1 MIWNKYP
8 NTNYHELDLDWIL
21 KKILELYSRVDTFEA
36 VNKITYQGAWN
47 ILDAYPAWSV
57 VTTIDQQSNVQGYLA
72 IKPVPIGIDI
82 TNTEYWVWV
91 ADYTAQMADISQF
104 IYDIN
109 NWTPTVDERLDNLY
123 NRPNIVIIGD
133 SYGTTNGSGL
143 GTITPYPV
151 FLQQYLHLDNN
162 HYHTAHRNGAGFA
175 NGRYLERLQTLSDSN
190 YVNEVYVFGGWNDTL
205 SRVTD
210 SDVFT
215 GMEAFATEARSKFPN
230 AKLYCGILAYG
241 YDVSP
246 TYLNDMA
253 HLASTTYGE
262 CVKHGFDAYLN
273 SFPICL
279 QSFANFWYD
288 ISDSSGASH
297 PSTTGSEIIA
307 ERLATLIQTKTC
319 SFQDDY
325 TVTYD
330 SLGDFTLSD
339 FNIHQ
344 SCDGKMVTTENTTAS
359 RFTLS
364 SATPFTLNSINGGA
378 YVNVAQIKNSLTMFR
393 RYNTVWSCPARLSID
408 GQAGYTETSIEIT
421 LHNKLIQIR
430 NCYGLVN
437 NVTAIYACPRG
448 TIALTP
454 YNA

>member
-1 MIWNKYP
+1 MAFFNKYP
-8 NTNYHELDLDWIL
+8 YSDYHELNLDWII
-21 KKILELYSRVDTFEA
+21 KKIIELDGNMTEFEA
-36 VNKITYQGAWN
+36 VNKITFAGEWDITKQYSPWAIVNDNN
-47 ILDAYPAWSV
+47 I
-57 VTTIDQQSNVQGYLA
+57 GYISL
-72 IKPVPIGIDI
+72 KPVPAGITLNNI
-82 TNTEYWVWV
+82 EYWSQIANYTSTV
-91 ADYTAQMADISQF
+91 ADLQNRVIALENEASTARQ
-104 IYDIN
+104 DIN
-109 NWTPTVDERLDNLY
+109 NLY

-151 FLQQYLHLDNN
+151 FLQTYLNLDNN
-162 HYHTAHRNGAGFA
+162 HYHTAHRNGSGFA
-175 NGRYLERLQTLSDSN
+175 NGRYLERLDTLSDN
-190 YVNEVYVFGGWNDTL
+190 EYVNEVYVFGGWNDTQ

-215 GMEAFATEARSKFPN
+215 GMEAFAARARVKFPN

-241 YDVSP
+241 YDVTP

-262 CVKHGFDAYLN
+262 CAKHGFDAYLN
-273 SFPICL
+273 SYPICL
-279 QSFANFWYD
+279 QSYANFWFD
-288 ISDSSGASH
+288 ISDSSGAAH

-325 TVTYD
+325 TITYE
-330 SLGDFTLSD
+330 STGTFTLND
-339 FNIHQ
+339 FNVHQ
-344 SCDGKMVTTENTTAS
+344 SCDGKMITTENTTAS
-359 RFTLS
+359 RFSLS
-364 SATPFTLNSINGGA
+364 SSTPFTLNSINGGA
-378 YVNVAQIKNSLTMFR
+378 YITVANIKNSLTMFR
-393 RYNTVWSCPARLSID
+393 RYNTVWTCPARLVID

-421 LHNKLIQIR
+421 LHNKMIQIR
-430 NCYGLVN
+430 NCYGVVN

-448 TIALTP
+448 TIAVTP